1 MKLSLKFVIL
11 TLIWSNFSFKV
22 AAQSG
27 APVIPD
33 FTLFRQDKTTF
44 TEKDLAKDKLLFF
57 VFFDVTC
64 IHCQQAIQAV
74 NKNYNSMHN
83 TVIHLITLDHPSEVN
98 AFLAKNGKNLVNK
111 SNVMLFFDLRNEF
124 ITRFKPRKY
133 PSIFLY
139 SPDKKLIL
147 YDDNPEHLPKFF
159 KEIKNRN
166 R

>member
-1 MKLSLKFVIL
+1 MKLLLKSIML
-11 TLIWSNFSFKV
+11 TLVFGGLTLQLK
-22 AAQSG
+22 AQSG
-27 APVIPD
+27 ATVIPE

-57 VFFDVTC
+57 LFFDVTC
-64 IHCQQAIQAV
+64 IHCQHAMQAV
-74 NKNYNSMHN
+74 NKNYGSMQN
-83 TVIHLITLDHPSEVN
+83 TVIHLITLDKPDDVN
-98 AFLAKNGKNLVNK
+98 AFLAKYGKNLVNK

-139 SPDKKLIL
+139 APDRKLIF

-159 KEIKNRN
+159 DEIKKRN
-166 R
+166 L